1 MKANLQSPTRRHLL
15 SNPKKS
21 RLLLKILLEINRDD
35 FDEQISLVS
44 HDLVAICVS
53 CVRCGLFV
61 VLVLVVDR
69 EGELVTYRT
78 PGPAPWSAPGPALA
92 ARPGPAHHSHSV
104 ISCRSWPST
113 EKLIVRLRYALKKIP
128 GLFGNF
134 LNLNANICKESF
146 NIVKHKMF
154 VKAFTGVHN
163 LDGNQRRGQ
172 TAPQAVTWLRDVS
185 LIPVTRRRRPDVTS
199 CDMSTLHRAAASTN

>member
-1 MKANLQSPTRRHLL
+1 MEQGRLCRISHLRFPPNALLWVELWEGKLAKPDTATSPQQ
-15 SNPKKS
+15 PQKS

-78 PGPAPWSAPGPALA
+78 PGPAPWSPAPALA

-113 EKLIVRLRYALKKIP
+113 EKLIVRLRYALQINSRIIWE
-128 GLFGNF
+128 FS
-134 LNLNANICKESF
+134 E
-146 NIVKHKMF
+146 
-154 VKAFTGVHN
+154 
-163 LDGNQRRGQ
+163 
-172 TAPQAVTWLRDVS
+172 PQ
-185 LIPVTRRRRPDVTS
+185 
-199 CDMSTLHRAAASTN
+199 C

>member
-1 MKANLQSPTRRHLL
+1 MEQGRLCRISHLRFPPNALLWVELWEGKLAKPDTATSPQQ
-15 SNPKKS
+15 PQKS

-44 HDLVAICVS
+44 HDLVTICVS

-113 EKLIVRLRYALKKIP
+113 EKLIVRLRYALQINSRIIWE
-128 GLFGNF
+128 FS
-134 LNLNANICKESF
+134 E
-146 NIVKHKMF
+146 
-154 VKAFTGVHN
+154 
-163 LDGNQRRGQ
+163 
-172 TAPQAVTWLRDVS
+172 PQ
-185 LIPVTRRRRPDVTS
+185 
-199 CDMSTLHRAAASTN
+199 C

>member
-1 MKANLQSPTRRHLL
+1 MEQGRLCRISHLSSQCFALSRIMGRQTCKARHGDI
-15 SNPKKS
+15 SSATPKIKVAPK
-21 RLLLKILLEINRDD
+21 KILLEINRDD

-104 ISCRSWPST
+104 ISCRS
-113 EKLIVRLRYALKKIP
+113 
-128 GLFGNF
+128 
-134 LNLNANICKESF
+134 
-146 NIVKHKMF
+146 
-154 VKAFTGVHN
+154 
-163 LDGNQRRGQ
+163 
-172 TAPQAVTWLRDVS
+172 
-185 LIPVTRRRRPDVTS
+185 
-199 CDMSTLHRAAASTN
+199 